1 MLFVLGGKLKLLKKI
16 KEGLMRLRK
25 WWEPRNDG
33 LEGARG
39 LLVGVILSSGF
50 WLIIIFLIWIIRKS

>member
-1 MLFVLGGKLKLLKKI
+1 MKFN
-16 KEGLMRLRK
+16 R

-50 WLIIIFLIWIIRKS
+50 WLILIFLILVIRKS